1 MSTKIMVV
9 EDDPTVRRLVEFVLD
24 QEGFEVMS
32 FEGGMEAINALDTL
46 APDLAIV
53 DLMMPDVDGIE
64 VTRQIRARSQFNKV
78 PILVVT
84 AKTHTVDKY
93 EAFSAGA
100 DDYIVKPFDPM
111 ELTFRVRSYLR
122 LTAGDVGG
130 GVGPLDYGRVK
141 LEPARYT
148 VIIDEREIQL
158 TKLETAVL
166 HYLMSHRDEVI
177 SAEQI
182 AQRVLGQGSGAAA
195 RSVDAA
201 QAHIRH
207 LRQKLE
213 EDPSQPSIIVTVG
226 RKGYRFAI

>member
-1 MSTKIMVV
+1 MSKILVV

-24 QEGFEVMS
+24 QEGFEVLS
-32 FEGGMEAINALDTL
+32 FEGGQDAIDALDTMS
-46 APDLAIV
+46 PDLAIV

-64 VTRQIRARSQFNKV
+64 VTRQIRARSQFNKM

-84 AKTHTVDKY
+84 AKTHTVDRY

-122 LTAGDVGG
+122 LTAGDGG
-130 GVGPLDYGRVK
+130 AAIGPLDLGRVR

-148 VIIDEREIQL
+148 AYIDDREVQL
-158 TKLETAVL
+158 TKLETAVM

-207 LRQKLE
+207 LRQKIE
-213 EDPSQPSIIVTVG
+213 EDPANPTLIVTVG
-226 RKGYRFAI
+226 RKGYRFAA

>member
-1 MSTKIMVV
+1 MSKILVV

-24 QEGFEVMS
+24 QEGFEVVS
-32 FEGGMEAINALDTL
+32 FQGGQEAILALDSL
-46 APDLAIV
+46 SPDLAIV

-64 VTRQIRARSQFNKV
+64 VTKQIRARSHYNKV

-122 LTAGDVGG
+122 LTAGEGG
-130 GVGPLDYGRVK
+130 QAMGPIDLGHVH
-141 LEPARYT
+141 LEPAKYVVT
-148 VIIDEREIQL
+148 VDGREIQL
-158 TKLETAVL
+158 TKLETAVM

-182 AQRVLGQGSGAAA
+182 AQRVLGNGTSAG

-213 EDPSQPSIIVTVG
+213 RDPSAPEIIVTVG
-226 RKGYRFAI
+226 RKGYRFAV

>member
-1 MSTKIMVV
+1 MSSKILVV
-9 EDDPTVRRLVEFVLD
+9 EDDPTVRRLVEFVLEQD
-24 QEGFEVMS
+24 GFEVFA
-32 FEGGMEAINALDTL
+32 FEGGAAALEALDAV

-53 DLMMPDVDGIE
+53 DLMMPDIDGIE
-64 VTRQIRARSQFNKV
+64 VTRQIRARSQFNKT

-100 DDYIVKPFDPM
+100 DDYIVKPFDPL

-122 LTAGDVGG
+122 LTSGEGG
-130 GVGPLDYGRVK
+130 QAIGPLDLGRVR

-148 VIIDEREIQL
+148 VFIDDQEIQL

-213 EDPSQPSIIVTVG
+213 SDPSQPAIIVTVG
-226 RKGYRFAI
+226 RKGYRFTA

>member
-1 MSTKIMVV
+1 MSKIMVV

-24 QEGFEVMS
+24 QEGFEVVS
-32 FEGGMEAINALDTL
+32 FEAGQDAIDALDAL

-53 DLMMPDVDGIE
+53 DLMMPDIDGIE
-64 VTRQIRARSQFNKV
+64 VTRQIRARSQFNRM

-84 AKTHTVDKY
+84 AKTHTVDRY

-100 DDYIVKPFDPM
+100 DDFIVKPFDPM

-122 LTAGDVGG
+122 LTSVGEG
-130 GVGPLDYGRVK
+130 QSIGPLDCGRVR

-148 VIIDEREIQL
+148 VYVDEREIQL

-166 HYLMSHRDEVI
+166 HYLMSHHDEVI

-182 AQRVLGQGSGAAA
+182 AQRVLGQGATSA

-207 LRQKLE
+207 IRQKVEL
-213 EDPSQPSIIVTVG
+213 DPSQPTLIITVG
-226 RKGYRFAI
+226 RKGYRFTP

>member
-1 MSTKIMVV
+1 MSSKILVV
-9 EDDPTVRRLVEFVLD
+9 EDDPTVRRLVEFVLEQD
-24 QEGFEVMS
+24 GFEVFS
-32 FEGGMEAINALDTL
+32 FAGGAAALEALDAV

-53 DLMMPDVDGIE
+53 DLMMPDIDGIE
-64 VTRQIRARSQFNKV
+64 VTRQIRARSQFNKT

-100 DDYIVKPFDPM
+100 DDYIVKPFDPL

-122 LTAGDVGG
+122 LTSGEAGQAI
-130 GVGPLDYGRVK
+130 GPLDLGRVR

-148 VIIDEREIQL
+148 VFIDDQEIQL

-213 EDPSQPSIIVTVG
+213 SDPSQPAIIVTVG
-226 RKGYRFAI
+226 RKGYRFTA